1 VPKRT
6 IEADGRRW
14 SVTTS
19 GRRTQ
24 YVKDEFGIVFT
35 SEDEAREQRVTRYSP
50 LATKS
55 TELAL
60 SSLSDRELI
69 ELLATSQPAWTSP
82 ELGYRR

>member
-1 VPKRT
+1 MPRRT

-14 SVTTS
+14 SVMTS

-35 SEDEAREQRVTRYSP
+35 SEDRVREQRVTRYSP
-50 LATKS
+50 LGAKS

-60 SSLSDRELI
+60 SSLSDRELL
-69 ELLATSQPAWTSP
+69 ELFATSQPAWTSP